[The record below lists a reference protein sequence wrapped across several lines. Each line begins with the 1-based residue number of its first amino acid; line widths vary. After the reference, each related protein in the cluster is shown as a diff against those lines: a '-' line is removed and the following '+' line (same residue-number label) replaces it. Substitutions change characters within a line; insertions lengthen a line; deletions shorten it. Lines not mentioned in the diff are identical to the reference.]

1 MSLPDVCKDPPSY
14 FANFIDI
21 INNYASIYTNLVSG
35 TSDTNPS
42 TQLNS
47 LYRKLLKQKAD
58 LTKKIQSIESS
69 TERHNRDFI
78 ELGQTT
84 VINTSSVRV
93 LDDYTLW
100 LLMFSYLLFALSIVF
115 WYSHTHLY
123 STSAILM
130 SLGGMA
136 LVTFLLVV
144 LAIIVL

>member
-1 MSLPDVCKDPPSY
+1 MALPDVCKDPPSY

-35 TSDTNPS
+35 TSGTSPDA
-42 TQLNS
+42 QLNA
-47 LYRKLLKQKAD
+47 LYKKLVQQKAD
-58 LTKKIQSIESS
+58 LKNRIRSVESS

-78 ELGQTT
+78 ELEQS
-84 VINTSSVRV
+84 VVPNISAVRV
-93 LDDYTLW
+93 LDDYTVW

-123 STSAILM
+123 STSSIAM
-130 SLGGMA
+130 SIGGML
-136 LVTFLLVV
+136 LVSFLLVV

>member
-1 MSLPDVCKDPPSY
+1 MPLPDVCKDPPSY

-42 TQLNS
+42 TQLND
-47 LYRKLLKQKAD
+47 LYRKLIKQKAD
-58 LTKKIQSIESS
+58 LNKKIQSIESS

-78 ELGQTT
+78 ELGQT
-84 VINTSSVRV
+84 VVPNISSVRV

-130 SLGGMA
+130 SLGGMV
-136 LVTFLLVV
+136 LVTFLLVC

>member
-1 MSLPDVCKDPPSY
+1 MPDVCKDPPSY

>member
-1 MSLPDVCKDPPSY
+1 MPLPDVCKDPPSY

-35 TSDTNPS
+35 TSTTNPD
-42 TQLNS
+42 TQLND
-47 LYRKLLKQKAD
+47 LYRKLIKQKSE
-58 LTKKIQSIESS
+58 LTNKIRSIESS
-69 TERHNRDFI
+69 TERHNRDFV
-78 ELGQTT
+78 ELGQST

-123 STSAILM
+123 STSSIAM
-130 SLGGMA
+130 SIGGMA